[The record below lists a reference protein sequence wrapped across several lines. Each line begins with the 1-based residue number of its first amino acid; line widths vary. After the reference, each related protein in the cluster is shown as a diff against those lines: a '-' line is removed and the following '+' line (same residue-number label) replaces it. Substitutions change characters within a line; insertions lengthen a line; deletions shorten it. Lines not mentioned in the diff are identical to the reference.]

1 MKLVIAEKPSVARDI
16 AAVLGA
22 KQKRNGYLE
31 GNGYRVTWCIG
42 HLVQLA
48 APEDYAEEL
57 RRWRMDTLPIMPDQ
71 FRYDIVPATKSQFN
85 VVQQLIHQSQEIICA
100 TDAGRE
106 GQLIF
111 EYVLQLSQPPEQCR
125 IQRLWISSMTDEAI
139 REGFAALK
147 DNQQYQR
154 LYQSARCRS
163 EADWLV
169 GINFTRLFTLRYGTK
184 LTVGRV
190 QTPTLALLVE
200 RQQAIDGFQAAP
212 YYQLEG
218 HFGTLRALWHRGNVN
233 RLDSREE
240 AQKLQQ
246 MLTGHNGT
254 VTKLDT
260 SRKTED
266 RPLLFDL
273 TELQRESNRR
283 FGYTA
288 QETLS
293 IAQTLYE
300 RHKFITYPR
309 TDSRYLTA
317 DMKPQIPQLLQK
329 MAAVYPESVPF
340 IRQMAQ
346 KKLPLDKRIINDSK
360 VSDHHAIIVTN
371 QIQHYQPQKLTP
383 KENNVL
389 KLIMIR
395 MLTALSDKKLYD
407 ETKLEI
413 TMDNQ
418 KDIFK
423 ATGRI
428 IVDEGWTLVERT
440 LSARPASQ
448 QDDGKAEQDKED
460 DQQILTGIQLHQQV
474 HLDEIKI
481 LEKKTT
487 PPKPYTEATLLTAM
501 EKASREIDDKSLK
514 ESMKG
519 KGLGTPATR
528 AGIIEKLISVGY
540 AERKKK
546 NLYPTQQGV
555 TFIQLVP
562 ESIRQVEMTAQWELQ
577 LQDICDGKGNPDQF
591 MQEIRQYVQQTVAE
605 NKSLDNVQAVSRKG
619 TLRRV
624 VGKCPKCGCNVIE
637 SEKSFYCDGFRQA
650 HKCNFSLWKNNKY
663 LQARGITLTAELAE
677 ELLSTG
683 KMQINNLVSKSG
695 NHYNAIF
702 FMELGEQYVN
712 FRMEFAPK
720 AAPASANQTAVSQA
734 TANDG
739 AATSTQQKGEPQS

>member
-22 KQKRNGYLE
+22 NQKRNGYLE
-31 GNGYRVTWCIG
+31 GAGYQVTWCIG

-48 APEDYAEEL
+48 NPEEYGEEY
-57 RRWRMDTLPIMPDQ
+57 RRWKLDTLPIMPAQ
-71 FRYDIVPATKSQFN
+71 FQYEIVPATKSQFQI
-85 VVQQLIHQSQEIICA
+85 VQRLIQHSEEIICA

-111 EYVLQLSQPPEQCR
+111 EYVLHLSQPPQNCR
-125 IQRLWISSMTDEAI
+125 IRRLWISSMTDEAI
-139 REGFAALK
+139 KEGFTSLK
-147 DNQQYQR
+147 DNAQYQR

-190 QTPTLALLVE
+190 QTPTLALIVE
-200 RQQAIDGFQAAP
+200 RQQAIEAFQSEP
-212 YYQLEG
+212 YYQLKG
-218 HFGTLRALWHRGNVN
+218 HFGALQALWYRGNTN
-233 RLDSREE
+233 RLTQKEQALRLQ
-240 AQKLQQ
+240 QKL
-246 MLTGHNGT
+246 TGMNGT

-288 QETLS
+288 QETLH
-293 IAQTLYE
+293 IAQSLYE
-300 RHKFITYPR
+300 KHKLITYPR

-317 DMKPQIPQLLQK
+317 DMKPLIGQLLQK
-329 MAAVYPESVPF
+329 MAAVYPEGAPF
-340 IRQMAQ
+340 IEQIAS

-360 VSDHHAIIVTN
+360 VNDHHAIIVTN
-371 QIQHYQPQKLTP
+371 RIQQYQPNRLTQR
-383 KENNVL
+383 ENNVL

-395 MLTALSDKKLYD
+395 MIAALSGKKIFE

-413 TMDNQ
+413 TLDNQ

-428 IVDEGWTLVERT
+428 IIDEGWTLVERT
-440 LSARPASQ
+440 LSTKPTAQQEEGKTEEQ
-448 QDDGKAEQDKED
+448 QDEE
-460 DQQILTGIQLHQQV
+460 QILTGITLHQPM
-474 HLDEIKI
+474 HLDSIAI

-501 EKASREIDDKSLK
+501 EKASREIDNKWLK

-528 AGIIEKLISVGY
+528 AGIIEKLITVGY
-540 AERKKK
+540 VERRKK
-546 NLYPTQQGV
+546 NLYPTQQGI

-562 ESIRQVEMTAQWELQ
+562 DSIRQVEMTAQWELE
-577 LQDICDGKGNPDQF
+577 LQEICDGKGNPAQF
-591 MQEIRQYVQQTVAE
+591 MQEIRQYVQQVVT
-605 NKSLDNVQAVSRKG
+605 NNQSLTQVQAVSRKG
-619 TLRRV
+619 MLRRV
-624 VGKCPKCGCNVIE
+624 VGKCPKCGCKVIE
-637 SEKSFYCDGFRQA
+637 NDRAFYCDGFRQA
-650 HKCNFSLWKNNKY
+650 HQCKFSLWKDNKY
-663 LQARGITLTAELAE
+663 LQARGVTLTADLASQ
-677 ELLSTG
+677 LLATG
-683 KMQINNLVSKSG
+683 KMQVNDLVSKAG
-695 NHYNAIF
+695 KHYNAIF
-702 FMELGEQYVN
+702 FMEPGEQYVS
-712 FRMEFAPK
+712 FRMEFAPRTSAPTTLTENQNK
-720 AAPASANQTAVSQA
+720 ANLSSEAKEHLKP
-734 TANDG
+734 
-739 AATSTQQKGEPQS
+739 